1 MHAGVK
7 ATRAAASEETGRRRR
22 GPRTWERDLGK
33 VQDEAQ
39 ARGSDSMAEDRT
51 SGQDEKRPLD
61 KELSELRK
69 EVLESRNLVIK
80 TDNLLKNL
88 FAELK
93 SVAKKNDDQYRR
105 TWFASAAAYL
115 VFLAMALAVG
125 VLGAR
130 ASNAGERAK
139 VESAQAEAEAAK
151 KKADDLAAQL
161 TKAQQDAQ
169 ASRAASDRAIN
180 VYKILTEQEGE
191 ARLKGVDELA
201 KLDRARLNLLEQK
214 ALDEKVRIAKVEIG
228 QVAFDKGKSAHR
240 REDWRT
246 AAAELKRHLA
256 LSPDG
261 ADAVQ
266 AAYMAGTALFNLK
279 DWSGCAPLLER
290 FTVQGRGQKGADYAS
305 LLLGQALEALNQPEK
320 AMDAY
325 KKGLAEYPGSELVP
339 VMQQRF
345 RVAQQ
350 TVLRAQGAAAAG
362 TAPAPTPAPGPSAAA
377 LPPAGQPPAP
387 VAASPAKPVVQ
398 PVQPVQPA
406 PVPATKT
413 PANP

>member
-1 MHAGVK
+1 
-7 ATRAAASEETGRRRR
+7 
-22 GPRTWERDLGK
+22 
-33 VQDEAQ
+33 
-39 ARGSDSMAEDRT
+39 MAEDRT
-51 SGQDEKRPLD
+51 SGQDEKRPLE
-61 KELSELRK
+61 KELAELRR

-115 VFLAMALAVG
+115 VFLGMALAVG

-130 ASNAGERAK
+130 ASNAGERAR
-139 VESAQAEAEAAK
+139 VESAQGEADLAK
-151 KKADDLAAQL
+151 KRADDLAAQL
-161 TKAQQDAQ
+161 AKAQQDTQ
-169 ASRAASDRAIN
+169 ASRAATDRAVTI
-180 VYKILTEQEGE
+180 YKLLTEAEGE

-201 KLDRARLNLLEQK
+201 KLDRARLNVLEQK
-214 ALDEKVRIAKVEIG
+214 ALDEKVKVAKVEIG
-228 QVAFDKGKSAHR
+228 QVAFDKGKAAHR

-246 AAAELKRHLA
+246 AGAELKRYLA

-266 AAYMAGTALFNLK
+266 ASYLAGTALYNLK
-279 DWSGCAPLLER
+279 DWTGCVPFLER
-290 FTVQGRGQKGADYAS
+290 FTVQGRGQKGADYAF

-320 AMDAY
+320 AVDAY
-325 KKGLAEYPGSELVP
+325 KKGVIDYPGSELVP

-350 TVLRAQGAAAAG
+350 AVLRGQGG
-362 TAPAPTPAPGPSAAA
+362 TAASPTSPAPGPAAA
-377 LPPAGQPPAP
+377 AAP
-387 VAASPAKPVVQ
+387 LSQ
-398 PVQPVQPA
+398 PVPTATTGRPALPVQPA
-406 PVPATKT
+406 QPA
-413 PANP
+413 PAPAPKPPTNP

>member
-7 ATRAAASEETGRRRR
+7 ATRATASEETGRRRR
-22 GPRTWERDLGK
+22 GPRTWERDPGQ

-151 KKADDLAAQL
+151 KRADDLAAQL
-161 TKAQQDAQ
+161 AKAQQDAQ

-201 KLDRARLNLLEQK
+201 RLDRARLNLLEQK

-240 REDWRT
+240 REDWKT
-246 AAAELKRHLA
+246 AAAELKRYLA

-266 AAYMAGTALFNLK
+266 AGYMAGTALFNLK
-279 DWSGCAPLLER
+279 DWNGCVPLLER

-350 TVLRAQGAAAAG
+350 TVLRAQGAAG
-362 TAPAPTPAPGPSAAA
+362 TATPPVPGPAAA
-377 LPPAGQPPAP
+377 PPPAGQLPTP

-398 PVQPVQPA
+398 PAQPA
-406 PVPATKT
+406 PVPAPAPKP